1 MTLEPTPEQTRTII
15 NAMAHAVGR
24 MSVVAKTGYSPESV
38 TASLPMLLEFAW
50 PLIRDMV
57 LEEAAKHIVR
67 ITGSDNYDAQ
77 LAEELAQGI
86 RELKGPKP

>member
-1 MTLEPTPEQTRTII
+1 MTLEPTDDQLRKLENALEQYESWGST
-15 NAMAHAVGR
+15 ADGDSA
-24 MSVVAKTGYSPESV
+24 MSVDYAGQ
-38 TASLPMLLEFAW
+38 ARAAW
-50 PLIRDMV
+50 AVVRDMV

-77 LAEELAQGI
+77 LALELAQGI